1 MLEKKVIRKR
11 FKKWPEPLVFKPGGN
26 PTFFW
31 LVPKGSH
38 FLWFCVFCRFLKFL
52 SSEEINQKR
61 SAWGRDVSRYQWGF
75 HITKNIVKNHEIL
88 FFWKKQHFFS
98 WIFRW
103 LKKRTTFGTP
113 SKFPPGLKTSGSGP
127 LFRSLFEVQKTMFF
141 TWFFCK
147 KKKKT
152 WFF

>member
-11 FKKWPEPLVFKPGGN
+11 SKKWPEPLVFKPGGN

-75 HITKNIVKNHEIL
+75 HITKNIVKNHEIY
-88 FFWKKQHFFS
+88 FFWKKQHFLVDFFGGS
-98 WIFRW
+98 
-103 LKKRTTFGTP
+103 KRE
-113 SKFPPGLKTSGSGP
+113 P
-127 LFRSLFEVQKTMFF
+127 LLQLLPLVESPRSSIIEKEEDARGKITHWGVQVRDCTVHSAP
-141 TWFFCK
+141 
-147 KKKKT
+147 
-152 WFF
+152 